1 MTEYRFGI
9 WLLLIVGLMCAG
21 AFVALSDDA
30 GATYYNVYDS
40 RDIRLYYENLDGQSI
55 YLGDKNIDFDI
66 RVLNGNY
73 DLMNDDSPIR
83 HVSVS
88 IATQVHDE
96 DGKTV
101 DSPVARWNTRVVDN
115 DATLYDGYYAY
126 FYDFDFN
133 VKTEA
138 KPMRYNFT
146 VIVDYETDDGLDQ
159 SYKGY
164 VHWTLYPTVIPY
176 DFPSFYPGVQDQSSQ
191 VRLDVRRYAS
201 EMELTLQSPSAVF
214 TFWGDQITV
223 VTERPEYTSSD
234 WYPTFLIS
242 VDRYADAGEH
252 RGAFTLHYKNPDGV
266 RCTETGEIV
275 YRVNNLAMLEVRSS
289 KVAVTQGTTETTL
302 ALTVRN
308 TGNARM
314 YDVEVAISSIS
325 SEYIWRSP
333 DHYEGG
339 TPTSKRWVYVGD
351 VDTWS
356 ESTVQVNVSIDQMIP
371 QGVHRLMFDFR
382 AVYKDHWSEM
392 PRTCSGSWTST
403 GDGMV
408 PRVVMDGTAITLALG
423 TYDVTGMDMRIKVV
437 DEDMDVM
444 VTSVLTPT
452 LGQTR
457 ANVEVAF
464 MLENV
469 GDVEYRE
476 VTVKLLTDDP
486 DSPFHNPS
494 NLAEGYSETFT
505 VPGVLS
511 PGEARRVSIYVDVAE
526 DAPPGTYDVLAVV
539 TGDEVVG
546 GYPVSTDLTFRVL
559 LAGDGPVLRVRAV
572 TPATV
577 TGDQDFT
584 LTLTIDNIG
593 DDTARKVIIGSMQV
607 AEGEVPPFE
616 PVALPLYLGDMVPG
630 NTTMAQV
637 KMHVNPGMADGCV
650 QSLVFSLDYVDSQGN
665 HPSPVEAMQ
674 KVSVRMAE
682 CFGPALEFRTVSPET
697 VRSGED
703 FTLSIAIFNVG
714 DATARDVV
722 IGPGPGDGAV
732 AMESH
737 ETPPEPLTLP
747 IHVGDIEPDKFA
759 MVDIPMRC
767 NADMVDGRVYSIC
780 LCVDYQDARG
790 EHPPESELVHQVSV
804 KTKGSGETTETTM
817 YSTGTT
823 LLYVLTFCVIA
834 IVAIYAV
841 ATGAR
846 IYQNRSGAPRERRP
860 REKAPPTET
869 PPAQYDAQ
877 QRYYDPGAQDPALP
891 VEAQVAYDQQAGY
904 DPAQYPEGQPEQAG
918 EQPPEQPPQQADTGS
933 YYERQLWGGGQE
945 GGQ

>member
-9 WLLLIVGLMCAG
+9 WLLLIVGLLCAG
-21 AFVALSDDA
+21 AFVVLSDDA

-40 RDIRLYYENLDGQSI
+40 RDIRLYYENLDSQSI
-55 YLGDKNIDFDI
+55 YLGDKNINFDL

-101 DSPVARWNTRVVDN
+101 DTPVARWNVRVVDN
-115 DATLYDGYYAY
+115 DATIYDGNYVY
-126 FYDFDFN
+126 FYDFEFN

-146 VIVDYETDDGLDQ
+146 VVVDYETDDGLDQ

-164 VHWTLYPTVIPY
+164 IHWSLYPTVIPY

-223 VTERPEYTSSD
+223 MAERPEYTGSD

-252 RGAFTLHYKNPDGV
+252 KGAYTLHYKNPDGV

-275 YRVNNLAMLEVRSS
+275 YRVNNLAMMEVRSS
-289 KVAVTQGTTETTL
+289 KVAISQGTTETTL

-308 TGNARM
+308 TGNARL
-314 YDVEVAISSIS
+314 YDVELAISSIS
-325 SEYIWRSP
+325 SKYIWRSP

-339 TPTSKRWVYVGD
+339 NPTSNRWIYVGD

-356 ESTVQVNVSIDQMIP
+356 ESTVEVNFSIDQMVP

-403 GDGMV
+403 SDGMV
-408 PRVVMDGTAITLALG
+408 PRVVMDGTAITLALDN
-423 TYDVTGMDMRIKVV
+423 YDVTGMDMRLKVV
-437 DEDMDVM
+437 DDDMDVV

-452 LGQTR
+452 VGLTR
-457 ANVEVAF
+457 ENVEVAF
-464 MLENV
+464 TIENV
-469 GDVEYRE
+469 GDVDYRD
-476 VTVKLLTDDP
+476 VTVKMLTDDP

-494 NLAEGYSETFT
+494 NLAKGFSEAFT
-505 VPGVLS
+505 VPGILG
-511 PGEARRVSIYVDVAE
+511 PGDSRRVSIYMDIAE
-526 DAPPGTYDVLAVV
+526 DAAPGTYDVLTVV
-539 TGDEVVG
+539 TADEVVG
-546 GYPVSTDLTFRVL
+546 GYPVTADLTVRVL
-559 LAGDGPVLRVRAV
+559 LQGDGPVLRVRAV
-572 TPATV
+572 SPTTV

-593 DDTARKVIIGSMQV
+593 DDTARKVILGSMEV

-616 PVALPLYLGDMVPG
+616 PVTLPLYLGDMVPG

-637 KMHVNPGMADGCV
+637 RMHVNPGMADGCV
-650 QSLVFSLDYVDSQGN
+650 HSMVFSLDYVDSQGD
-665 HPSPVEAMQ
+665 HPSPVEALQ
-674 KVSVRMAE
+674 EVSVRMAE
-682 CFGPALEFRTVSPET
+682 CSGPTLEFRTIEPET
-697 VRSGED
+697 VTSGQD
-703 FTLSIAIFNVG
+703 FTLSIAIFNIG
-714 DATARDVV
+714 GETARNVV
-722 IGPGPGDGAV
+722 IGPGPGEGV
-732 AMESH
+732 PLESH

-747 IHVGDIEPDKFA
+747 IFVGDIEPDRFA

-767 NADMVDGRVYSIC
+767 NADMVEGRVYAIC
-780 LCVDYQDARG
+780 LCVDYTDTRG
-790 EHPPESELVHQVSV
+790 DHPPESELVHQVSV

-841 ATGAR
+841 GTGAR
-846 IYQNRSGAPRERRP
+846 IYQNRSSTPRERRP
-860 REKAPPTET
+860 REKAPPVEA
-869 PPAQYDAQ
+869 PPAQYDTQ
-877 QRYYDPGAQDPALP
+877 QQYYDQGAQGQP
-891 VEAQVAYDQQAGY
+891 VEADVTYDQQVGY
-904 DPAQYPEGQPEQAG
+904 DQAQYPEGQPEQAG
-918 EQPPEQPPQQADTGS
+918 EQPQQQADTES
-933 YYERQLWGGGQE
+933 YYERQLWGGDQG